1 MNLLIFARKNYKNVK
16 NETLRLLRKVWT
28 DILKLQLKY
37 KNRKLVSFLSQKI
50 VLEISETAHYE

>member
-1 MNLLIFARKNYKNVK
+1 MNLLILAGKNYKKVK